1 MSKQITHEH
10 MGIKY
15 TEKQYKSLSERFNKM
30 SFTQKLVTIK
40 NNSEIFL
47 LEVTDGNFFL
57 RLHDNDAMFRE
68 YDLFFDFPQFLSDK
82 DYFDLFIFMDI
93 KLKVVK

>member
-1 MSKQITHEH
+1 MEV
-10 MGIKY
+10 KY
-15 TEKQYKSLSERFNKM
+15 TEKQYKALAERFNKM

-47 LEVTDGNFFL
+47 LEVSDGNFFL
-57 RLHDNDAMFRE
+57 RLHDNDAMFKE

-82 DYFDLFIFMDI
+82 DYSDLFIFIDI
-93 KLKVVK
+93 KVKVVR